1 MRTIER
7 TTQIRRDYKRE
18 LKGRYRATIDDELRA
33 LLTLLVQDEPLP
45 ERYQDHP
52 LQGNWSGH
60 RDCHVRPDL
69 ILIYQKVEPNILRLR
84 RLGSHAELF

>member
-7 TTQIRRDYKRE
+7 TTQFRRDYRRE
-18 LKGRYRATIDDELRA
+18 LKGRYRTTIDGELRV

-52 LQGNWSGH
+52 LQGHWSGY

-84 RLGSHAELF
+84 R